1 VKIMI
6 ASSQF
11 IVCVLV
17 CSVALTSAGCTSMK
31 TVRPVTQPG
40 VGAVFGTVKAGDL
53 VDLRTVDG
61 RTARFIVQQVEVEAI
76 VAPDGVRYTHAEI
89 AELKK
94 RSFSG
99 PKTAGLIAGI
109 CGGLF
114 LLAGLAVASA
124 LGSFWG

>member
-1 VKIMI
+1 
-6 ASSQF
+6 
-11 IVCVLV
+11 
-17 CSVALTSAGCTSMK
+17 MK

-40 VGAVFGTVKAGDL
+40 MGAMFGTVKAGDL

-61 RTARFIVQQVEVEAI
+61 RTARFIVQQVAADAVI
-76 VAPDGVRYTHAEI
+76 APDGVRYPHAEI

-114 LLAGLAVASA
+114 VLAAIAVASA
-124 LGSFWG
+124 VNSLWG

>member
-1 VKIMI
+1 
-6 ASSQF
+6 
-11 IVCVLV
+11 
-17 CSVALTSAGCTSMK
+17 MK

-40 VGAVFGTVKAGDL
+40 TDTIFGALKAGDL
-53 VDLRTVDG
+53 VELRTVDG
-61 RTARFIVQQVEVEAI
+61 RTARFLVQQVEVDAI
-76 VAPDGVRYTHAEI
+76 VAPDGVRYTQAEI

-114 LLAGLAVASA
+114 VLAAIAVASA
-124 LGSFWG
+124 VGSLLG